1 MNGIDIITNSGASGE
16 VASMMSNGRLDIGQM
31 RPWVGTDGKS
41 YVSVCPNGANV
52 KDPASY
58 TSQLI
63 NTNATLRQD
72 EWKQLDDV
80 LLNVARTR
88 LSGVNDLIS
97 RGLTFNLGNAM
108 GTTVFE
114 YETMSDA
121 FSAELTMDAI
131 SRVQN
136 DRPDFGV
143 GYLPIPIIH
152 VDYQINARVLASSR
166 SRGQSLDTA
175 SAELAARK
183 VAEKLEN
190 MLFTNTTYAFGA
202 GTIYSYVNHPRRN
215 PVTMAVLW
223 DASAATGATVVNDVI
238 AMKQKSIDALH
249 YGPWVLYVPVAYET
263 ILDKDYDRTTA
274 TGSTIRQRLMEINGI
289 VDIKV
294 IDTLATKNV
303 LLVQM
308 TSDVVR
314 LVQGMGLTNVEWD
327 TEGKMITK
335 YKVMTIQVPQI
346 RADYN
351 LKSGV
356 THLAGS

>member
-1 MNGIDIITNSGASGE
+1 MNGVDFISNNGATGD
-16 VASMMSNGRLDIGQM
+16 VAGMMASGRLDIGQM
-31 RPWVGTDGKS
+31 RPWIGQDGKS
-41 YVSVCPNGANV
+41 YVSVCAAGLDPKA
-52 KDPASY
+52 PASY
-58 TSQLI
+58 VAKQI
-63 NTNATLRQD
+63 NSYATLRQD
-72 EWKQLDDV
+72 EWKQLDEV
-80 LLNVARTR
+80 LLNVSRTR

-121 FSAELTMDAI
+121 FSAELSMDAI
-131 SRVQN
+131 SRVSN
-136 DRPDFGV
+136 DRPDYGI

-166 SRGQSLDTA
+166 SRGQALDTA
-175 SAELAARK
+175 QAEMAARK
-183 VAEKLEN
+183 VAEKLET
-190 MLFTNTTYAFGA
+190 MLFTNTTYAFGS
-202 GTIYSYVNHPRRN
+202 GTIYSYLNHPRRN

-223 DASAATGATVVNDVI
+223 NNSTATGATIVNDVI

-249 YGPWVLYVPVAYET
+249 YGPWVLYIPVAYET
-263 ILDKDYDRTTA
+263 LLDKDYDRTTS
-274 TGSTIRQRLMEINGI
+274 TGSTIRKRLLEIDGI
-289 VDIKV
+289 TDIKI
-294 IDTLATKNV
+294 IDTLPVKNV

-356 THLAGS
+356 THLAGV